1 VRKRL
6 RIGFVPQDPVS
17 APGKTVEQVLEEAL
31 ESEHDATIVGRTL
44 APEVEV
50 VEAGL
55 TEDQRGLRYGTLMH
69 AVLAVVDFT
78 APDVA
83 RVAAL
88 QGRILGA
95 TAEEVESVVRV
106 VSSVVRHPLIE
117 RAARARDLRRE
128 VPLTLAA
135 GETLIEGVADLAFLD
150 DGSWTV
156 VDFKTDAE
164 IGSRLPSY
172 KRQVALY
179 ARAIAE
185 ATGVR
190 AVPVLFRL

>member
-1 VRKRL
+1 
-6 RIGFVPQDPVS
+6 VS
-17 APGKTVEQVLEEAL
+17 APGKTVKQVLEEAL

-44 APEVEV
+44 AP
-50 VEAGL
+50 
-55 TEDQRGLRYGTLMH
+55 
-69 AVLAVVDFT
+69 
-78 APDVA
+78 
-83 RVAAL
+83 
-88 QGRILGA
+88 
-95 TAEEVESVVRV
+95 EVESVVRV

-135 GETLIEGVADLAFLD
+135 GETLIEGVAYLAFLH

-185 ATGVR
+185 ATGAP
-190 AVPVLFRL
+190 AVPILFRL

>member
-1 VRKRL
+1 
-6 RIGFVPQDPVS
+6 
-17 APGKTVEQVLEEAL
+17 L

-164 IGSRLPSY
+164 MAAELATYR
-172 KRQVALY
+172 RQVRLY
-179 ARAIAE
+179 ASIVAR
-185 ATGVR
+185 ATGM
-190 AVPVLFRL
+190 AVTPVLMQL